1 VSRWRLL
8 GAASFLIQILTVA
21 AAAAAELPV
30 KAAPPPPP
38 LSWTGFYIGADVG
51 GGFSQKTF
59 FDNFLPFGGPIGAVD
74 ASPQPSGWVGGL
86 QAGYNYQIN
95 SILLGVEGGFTWLGT
110 KSTFSCFPLLAP
122 QTCSA
127 DPEWVAAVTGR
138 IGIVT
143 GPALF
148 YVKGGP
154 AWIRDTYTDL
164 ALPGAPVLAAPG
176 DLFVAHEI
184 RAGWTAGVGLEYM
197 FLPRWSLRLEYDYY
211 GFTDRSVGWD
221 GVDGGF
227 FTELIRQNLQTVT
240 LGVDYHFGV
249 AAAAPAPLPILTKAR
264 SSSDETESNIMA
276 FTGIDV
282 SKFSVSGWVGTLIA
296 PTKDLDTS
304 GVRVWLVGESGGY
317 LYHDG
322 AAAFHGIYESG
333 EVLAGYGFEGDN
345 YSINLLAG
353 PNAINHMVSPYD
365 PTNHVQGTDGG
376 IKIRADAYLTPTA
389 GFMNYTE
396 GEYSTAFNTYWA
408 REKFGFDITR
418 GQEIYVGPEVAVLG
432 DERFN
437 QWRVGA
443 HISNMK
449 IGKVQIDLSAGYAD
463 DSIVGTSAYG
473 HIELSENF

>member
-8 GAASFLIQILTVA
+8 GAGSSLIQILTVA
-21 AAAAAELPV
+21 GAVAADLPV
-30 KAAPPPPP
+30 KAAPPPPALP
-38 LSWTGFYIGADVG
+38 WTGFYIGANVG
-51 GGFSQKTF
+51 GGFSEKTF

-74 ASPQPSGWVGGL
+74 ASPRPSGWVGGL

-95 SILLGVEGGFTWLGT
+95 SILFGLEGDFTWLGT
-110 KSTFSCFPLLAP
+110 KSSFSCFPLLAP
-122 QTCSA
+122 QTCTA
-127 DPEWVAAVTGR
+127 DPEWVAAITGR
-138 IGIVT
+138 LGVVT

-164 ALPGAPVLAAPG
+164 ALPGAPALAAPG
-176 DLFVAHEI
+176 DFFVGSEI
-184 RAGWTAGVGLEYM
+184 RSGWTAGVGVEYM
-197 FLPRWSLRLEYDYY
+197 FLPSWSVRLEYDYY
-211 GFTDRSVGWD
+211 GFPDRSVGFD

-227 FTELIRQNLQTVT
+227 FTELIRQNMQTVT
-240 LGVDYHFGV
+240 LGVDYHFFG
-249 AAAAPAPLPILTKAR
+249 AATPLPAPILTKAR
-264 SSSDETESNIMA
+264 PVDETESNIMA

-282 SKFSVSGWVGTLIA
+282 SKFSVSGWVGALIA

-304 GVRVWLVGESGGY
+304 GLRVWLVGESGGY

-322 AAAFHGIYESG
+322 GAAFHGIYESG

-376 IKIRADAYLTPTA
+376 IKVRADAYLTPTT
-389 GFMNYTE
+389 GFMSYSE
-396 GEYSTAFNTYWA
+396 GEYSTAFQTYWA
-408 REKFGFDITR
+408 REKIGFDITH

-437 QWRVGA
+437 QWRAGA

-449 IGKVQIDLSAGYAD
+449 IGKTEIDLSAGFAD
-463 DSIVGTSAYG
+463 DSIVGKSAYA
-473 HIELSENF
+473 HVELSRNF

>member
-1 VSRWRLL
+1 
-8 GAASFLIQILTVA
+8 
-21 AAAAAELPV
+21 
-30 KAAPPPPP
+30 
-38 LSWTGFYIGADVG
+38 
-51 GGFSQKTF
+51 
-59 FDNFLPFGGPIGAVD
+59 
-74 ASPQPSGWVGGL
+74 
-86 QAGYNYQIN
+86 
-95 SILLGVEGGFTWLGT
+95 
-110 KSTFSCFPLLAP
+110 
-122 QTCSA
+122 
-127 DPEWVAAVTGR
+127 
-138 IGIVT
+138 
-143 GPALF
+143 
-148 YVKGGP
+148 
-154 AWIRDTYTDL
+154 
-164 ALPGAPVLAAPG
+164 
-176 DLFVAHEI
+176 
-184 RAGWTAGVGLEYM
+184 
-197 FLPRWSLRLEYDYY
+197 
-211 GFTDRSVGWD
+211 
-221 GVDGGF
+221 
-227 FTELIRQNLQTVT
+227 
-240 LGVDYHFGV
+240 VDYHFG

-264 SSSDETESNIMA
+264 SSDEIESNIMA
-276 FTGIDV
+276 FIGLDV

-376 IKIRADAYLTPTA
+376 IKIRADAYLTPTT

-396 GEYSTAFNTYWA
+396 GEYSTAFSTYWV
-408 REKFGFDITR
+408 REKFGFDITH
-418 GQEIYVGPEVAVLG
+418 GQEIYFGPEVAVLG

-449 IGKVQIDLSAGYAD
+449 IGKLQIDLSAGYAD

>member
-1 VSRWRLL
+1 VLWRLL
-8 GAASFLIQILTVA
+8 GAASLIQILTVA
-21 AAAAAELPV
+21 GAVAADLPV

-38 LSWTGFYIGADVG
+38 LSWTGFYIGANVG

-59 FDNFLPFGGPIGAVD
+59 IDNFAPYGDIGGVD
-74 ASPQPSGWVGGL
+74 ASPRPSGWVGGL
-86 QAGYNYQIN
+86 QTGYNYQIN
-95 SILLGVEGGFTWLGT
+95 SILLGLEGDFTWLGT
-110 KSTFSCFPLLAP
+110 KSSFSCFPLLAP
-122 QTCSA
+122 QTCTA
-127 DPEWVAAVTGR
+127 DPEWVAAITGR
-138 IGIVT
+138 LGIVA

-164 ALPGAPVLAAPG
+164 ALPGASFLAAPG
-176 DLFVAHEI
+176 ELFVAHEI
-184 RAGWTAGVGLEYM
+184 RSGWTAGVGLEYM
-197 FLPRWSLRLEYDYY
+197 FLPSWSVRLEYDYY
-211 GFTDRSVGWD
+211 GFPDRSIGFD
-221 GVDGGF
+221 GVAGDS
-227 FTELIRQNLQTVT
+227 FTELIKQNLQTVT
-240 LGVDYHFGV
+240 VGLDYHFGV
-249 AAAAPAPLPILTKAR
+249 GTVAPAPLPILTKAR
-264 SSSDETESNIMA
+264 SADETESNNIMA
-276 FTGIDV
+276 FTGLDV
-282 SKFSVSGWVGTLIA
+282 SKFSVSGWIGTLIA
-296 PTKDLDTS
+296 PSKDLDTS

-365 PTNHVQGTDGG
+365 PTNHVQGTEGG
-376 IKIRADAYLTPTA
+376 IKFRADAYLTPAT
-389 GFMNYTE
+389 GFMSYSE
-396 GEYSTAFNTYWA
+396 GEYSTAFQTYWA
-408 REKFGFDITR
+408 REKIGFDVTH

-449 IGKVQIDLSAGYAD
+449 IGKIQVDLSAGYAD

-473 HIELSENF
+473 HIELSRNF

>member
-1 VSRWRLL
+1 VRWRLL
-8 GAASFLIQILTVA
+8 GAASSLIQVLTVA
-21 AAAAAELPV
+21 GAFAADLPV
-30 KAAPPPPP
+30 KAAAPPPP
-38 LSWTGFYIGADVG
+38 LSWTGFYIGANVG
-51 GGFSQKTF
+51 GGYSQKTF
-59 FDNFLPFGGPIGAVD
+59 IDNDPAFGPPIGGID
-74 ASPQPSGWVGGL
+74 GSPKPSGWVGGL

-95 SILLGVEGGFTWLGT
+95 SILLGLEGDFTWLGA
-110 KSTFSCFPLLAP
+110 KSSFSCFPLLAP
-122 QTCSA
+122 QTCTA
-127 DPEWVAAVTGR
+127 DPEWVAALTGR
-138 IGIVT
+138 LGVVT

-154 AWIRDTYTDL
+154 AWVRDTYTDIAGPT
-164 ALPGAPVLAAPG
+164 ALPPADPNVFYVGH
-176 DLFVAHEI
+176 DI
-184 RAGWTAGVGLEYM
+184 RSGWTAGVGVEYM
-197 FLPRWSLRLEYDYY
+197 FLPSWSLRLEYDYY
-211 GFTDRSVGWD
+211 GFPDRSVGFD
-221 GVDGGF
+221 GADGGF

-240 LGVDYHFGV
+240 VGLDYHFGV
-249 AAAAPAPLPILTKAR
+249 GAVAPAPLPILTKAR
-264 SSSDETESNIMA
+264 SADETESNNIMA
-276 FTGIDV
+276 FTGLDV
-282 SKFSVSGWVGTLIA
+282 SKFSVSGWIGTLIA

-353 PNAINHMVSPYD
+353 PNAINHMVSPFD

-376 IKIRADAYLTPTA
+376 IKVRADAYLTPAT
-389 GFMNYTE
+389 GFMSYSE
-396 GEYSTAFNTYWA
+396 GEYSTAFQTYWA
-408 REKFGFDITR
+408 REKIGFDVTR

-449 IGKVQIDLSAGYAD
+449 IGKIQVDLSAGYAD

-473 HIELSENF
+473 HIELSRNF